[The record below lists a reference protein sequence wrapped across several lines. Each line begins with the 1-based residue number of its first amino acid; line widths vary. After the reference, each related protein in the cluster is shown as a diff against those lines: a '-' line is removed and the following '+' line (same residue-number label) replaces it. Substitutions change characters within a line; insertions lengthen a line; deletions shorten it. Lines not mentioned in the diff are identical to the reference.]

1 MTVRL
6 ANRIILA
13 LGAIL
18 IATPALAQQKKS
30 LMLDDTTLFDNRTIY
45 GSDGRVISRSTTDT
59 SGQTTVYGADGRVRE
74 RIDQTGTI
82 YGSDGR
88 IVGKAD
94 RSKR

>member
-1 MTVRL
+1 MKTYP
-6 ANRIILA
+6 IMLA

-18 IATPALAQQKKS
+18 IATPALAQQKTGADKDAKN
-30 LMLDDTTLFDNRTIY
+30 LMLDDTSLF
-45 GSDGRVISRSTTDT
+45 GSDGRAISRSTTDT

-74 RIDQTGTI
+74 RIDATGTI

-88 IVGKAD
+88 IIGKAD